1 MSDRDRSSPAPVPGP
16 ASHAPSDMSSGTSAR
31 SPRLGG
37 PSAAAPSPSAPPAP
51 SDMSSR
57 APAPEATE
65 APSPAVP
72 SDMSSRAGAPTPPP
86 AASSPLLRAL
96 LAPVDAAGLHA
107 FRIGFGLLM
116 FAGTVRFAARGWIH
130 QLYVDPSY
138 HFHYWGFEWLAPLP
152 EAGMIAV
159 FVAQGALALLV
170 AAGVCYRPAIALFFV
185 LFTYVELLDKAT
197 YLNHYYFVSVVALLM
212 IALPLDRRVAV
223 APSWALWAVRLQ
235 VGLVYFFAGL
245 AKLRPDWLLHAQ
257 PLKLWLAARADFPL
271 IGGLLRR
278 PETAHLMSWAG
289 AAFDLSAPFLLLHPR
304 TRPFAYAGVL
314 VFHGLTGA
322 LFPAIGMFPW
332 LMAAAALV
340 FFPPDWP
347 RRLSHRL
354 SPRTCPRGPDLSA
367 MSFSARPLLLG
378 ALAVHFAV
386 QLALPLRRFA
396 YPGDTA
402 WTEEGFRFAWQVM
415 LVEKVGSVVYR
426 VRDPGSGRERL
437 VDPEPALT
445 AQQAKQ
451 MAFQPDM
458 ILEYAHHLAART
470 PGAEVRADVFVTY
483 NGRPAARLVD
493 PDVDLAR
500 ERDGLRPKPWILP
513 APPRP

>member
-1 MSDRDRSSPAPVPGP
+1 MSESAGTATGP
-16 ASHAPSDMSSGTSAR
+16 R
-31 SPRLGG
+31 R
-37 PSAAAPSPSAPPAP
+37 SAPPAAAAP
-51 SDMSSR
+51 TDMSDSAGTTVR
-57 APAPEATE
+57 SAPAA
-65 APSPAVP
+65 AK
-72 SDMSSRAGAPTPPP
+72 DMSERAGAPPR
-86 AASSPLLRAL
+86 SRLLRAL

-107 FRIGFGLLM
+107 FRIAFGLLM

-130 QLYVDPSY
+130 QLYVEPSF
-138 HFHYWGFEWLAPLP
+138 HFKYWGFHWLEPLP
-152 EAGMIAV
+152 AAGMVAV
-159 FVAQGALALLV
+159 FVALGALSLLV
-170 AAGVCYRPAIALFFV
+170 AAGVWYRPAVALFFV

-212 IALPLDRRVAV
+212 IALPLQRGVAV
-223 APSWALWAVRLQ
+223 APTWALWALRLQ
-235 VGLVYFFAGL
+235 VGLVYFYAGL

-257 PLKLWLAARADFPL
+257 PLKLWLAARADFPVL
-271 IGGLLRR
+271 GPLLRR
-278 PETAHLMSWAG
+278 PETAYAMSWAG
-289 AAFDLSAPFLLLHPR
+289 AAFDLTVPFLLLHPR

-314 VFHGLTGA
+314 AFHGLTGA

-332 LMAAAALV
+332 IMAAAALV

-347 RRLSHRL
+347 RRLWHHL
-354 SPRTCPRGPDLSA
+354 SPRTCPQGPVLSA
-367 MSFSARPLLLG
+367 TSFPARPLLLS
-378 ALAVHFAV
+378 ALALHFAV

-402 WTEEGFRFAWQVM
+402 WTEEGYRFAWQVM
-415 LVEKVGSVVYR
+415 LVEKVGSVGYR
-426 VRDPGSGRERL
+426 VRDPDSGRVRQ
-437 VDPEPALT
+437 VDPEPLLT

-458 ILEYAHHLAART
+458 ILEYAHHLAAQS
-470 PGAEVRADVFVTY
+470 PGAEIRADVFVTY

-500 ERDGLRPKPWILP
+500 ERDGLAPRPWILP